1 MHFSFLSVYSA
12 HTKIVITPIKDNII
26 APQQNETN
34 FIFVVRL
41 TGKKKPAVLPQRV
54 LIVPNSN
61 WLGQQ
66 VIITS
71 GLLRNFAA

>member
-1 MHFSFLSVYSA
+1 M
-12 HTKIVITPIKDNII
+12 
-26 APQQNETN
+26 
-34 FIFVVRL
+34 
-41 TGKKKPAVLPQRV
+41 KKPAVFPQRV

-71 GLLRNFAA
+71 DLLRYFAAYNQPLGNRLLVA